1 MIAYQHTPWG
11 RMPLGA
17 KDGRQTAIEVHVPD
31 VVAALLAIVTTHDGV
46 EPEKFA
52 AEAVARAVNERAE
65 AIGIARLAQPAVYD
79 LCAGRAA
86 VARRSHKPEVASSN
100 LAPAT
105 IHTHTRE
112 SEKGRG
118 DVPLGV
124 LPMPPSPE
132 KPPP

>member
-1 MIAYQHTPWG
+1 MISYQHTPWG
-11 RMPLGA
+11 RMPIAGDDA
-17 KDGRQTAIEVHVPD
+17 RQTAIEVHIPD
-31 VVAALLAIVTTHDGV
+31 AVAALLAIVATHDGV
-46 EPEKFA
+46 APEKFA

>member
-1 MIAYQHTPWG
+1 MIVCQPAPRD
-11 RMPLGA
+11 RMAPGA
-17 KDGRQTAIEVHVPD
+17 KDSLQAAIEVHVPD
-31 VVAALLAIVTTHDGV
+31 VVAALLAIVATHDGV
-46 EPEKFA
+46 EPETFA

-65 AIGIARLAQPAVYD
+65 AIGIARLAQPAIYD

-112 SEKGRG
+112 SEKGRE
-118 DVPLGV
+118 DVPSGV